1 MGKKAK
7 IATWSYV
14 RRNPKA
20 TQEELIQYTVEK
32 VDELANSSTDLI
44 CLPEEILI
52 CTGDNNNPNWKQNNL
67 RMLEILQEKALAMK
81 TNIAVNL
88 EEPSSTYPEKSYNTA
103 YLINRSGEVTGKYR
117 KNYITHRARGGR
129 GLAGSEVPV
138 FDSDI
143 GKIGFA
149 ICFDIAW
156 RDMWQEMADKGAEL
170 VVWPSAY
177 PGGNLLNAYA
187 AYHMY
192 HVVSS
197 VWTGNSRIID
207 SMGNTVAESAAW
219 DGLAMATVDL
229 GMEILHTD
237 FHVYERH
244 CNVVSE
250 LRKDLGNKVDI
261 KVYYDDNMITVSS
274 NDPEWPMERI
284 KKEYGLTSYKDYH
297 AQAALENQKM
307 REKYPE

>member
-1 MGKKAK
+1 MGKRAN

-14 RRNPKA
+14 RRNPRA

-44 CLPEEILI
+44 CLSEEILL
-52 CTGDNNNPNWKQNNL
+52 CTGDSNNPNWKQNNQ
-67 RMLEILQEKALAMK
+67 RMLEILQEKALSMK
-81 TNIAVNL
+81 TNIVCNL
-88 EEPSSTYPEKSYNTA
+88 EEPSSKYLDKSYNTA
-103 YLINRSGEVTGKYR
+103 YLINRSGEITGRYR
-117 KNYITHRARGGR
+117 KNYITHRARAGR

-138 FDSDI
+138 FDLDI

-156 RDMWQEMADKGAEL
+156 QKIWGEMADKGAEL

-187 AYHMY
+187 ACHMY

-197 VWTGNSRIID
+197 VWSGNSRIID
-207 SMGNTVAESAAW
+207 STGRTVAESAAW

-229 GMEILHTD
+229 GMEIFDAD
-237 FHVYERH
+237 FHLYDRY
-244 CNVVSE
+244 CNAVSE
-250 LRKDLGNKVDI
+250 IRSDLGSKVDI
-261 KVYYDDNMITVSS
+261 KVYYEEDMFTLSS
-274 NDPEWPMERI
+274 NDPEWPMDRI

-297 AQAALENQKM
+297 VKETLENQSM
-307 REKYPE
+307 RKKYLE